1 MPCHYQT
8 NLTAGTYYASRRTEP
23 PYLIFSEPR
32 DYEEFE
38 GFLVQTLERTNTR
51 LLGYCCMPDSIHLA
65 LTVDATPLGE
75 VMGRV
80 TRYCSQ
86 RIRKRTGTRVSY
98 TDTFP
103 IMLEP
108 LSHLPMLLR
117 YIHCIPVIAGAAAT
131 PSDYPYT
138 SHRAYTGEDPVERM
152 TALQKLIRGP
162 RLHYAGRA
170 GRADGPERGTL

>member
-1 MPCHYQT
+1 MRCQYHIQPT
-8 NLTAGTYYASRRTEP
+8 TGTFYASRRTEP

-38 GFLVQTLERTNTR
+38 YFLVQTLARTDTT

-65 LTVDATPLGE
+65 LSVNATPLSD

-80 TRYCSQ
+80 TRFCTQ
-86 RIRKRTGTRVSY
+86 RIRKRTGMKVSY
-98 TDTFP
+98 TDSFP

-117 YIHCIPVIAGAAAT
+117 YIHCIPVIAGIAAT

-138 SHRAYTGEDPVERM
+138 SHRAYTGEDPVEYM
-152 TALQKLIRGP
+152 TVLQRLIRGP
-162 RLHYAGRA
+162 RLH
-170 GRADGPERGTL
+170 

>member
-8 NLTAGTYYASRRTEP
+8 DLIAGTYYASRRTEP

-38 GFLVQTLERTNTR
+38 HFFAQALERTSTR

-65 LTVDATPLGE
+65 LTAEVTPLDE
-75 VMGRV
+75 VMRWM

-86 RIRKRTGTRVSY
+86 RVRKRTGMRVSY
-98 TDTFP
+98 ADSFP
-103 IMLEP
+103 IMLTPEA
-108 LSHLPMLLR
+108 HLPKLLR
-117 YIHCIPVIAGAAAT
+117 YIHSIPVLAGVAAD

-138 SHRAYTGEDPVERM
+138 SHRAYTGEDPGQYM

-162 RLHYAGRA
+162 RLH
-170 GRADGPERGTL
+170 